1 MKDKEIFLEETDFSA
16 RFGKKLTIERI
27 FLEYDCL
34 PLLCVCKD
42 GNGQLYLC
50 HCLEFRYFE
59 RWVVYPISE
68 KQLSEMVE
76 NKKPPAEV
84 LGEKDQRA
92 YVYTLCF
99 EDGKTGLEETSV
111 SDLQEYERLPEGEPL
126 PYL

>member
-42 GNGQLYLC
+42 GDKQLYLC
-50 HCLEFRYFE
+50 HCPEFRYFE
-59 RWVVYPISE
+59 RWVLYPISE
-68 KQLSEMVE
+68 NQLSEMTKS
-76 NKKPPAEV
+76 KKAPAEV

>member
-42 GNGQLYLC
+42 SDGQLYLC
-50 HCLEFRYFE
+50 HCPEFRYFE

-84 LGEKDQRA
+84 VGTKDQRV
-92 YVYTLCF
+92 YVYTLYF
-99 EDGKTGLEETSV
+99 EDGKTGLEEAV
-111 SDLQEYERLPEGEPL
+111 VGELQEYERLPDGEPL

>member
-1 MKDKEIFLEETDFSA
+1 MIQSIFLEETDFSA
-16 RFGKKLTIERI
+16 KFGKELTIEQV

-42 GNGQLYLC
+42 GDGQLYIC
-50 HCLEFRYFE
+50 HCPEFRWFE

-68 KQLSEMVE
+68 EQLSQMTE

-84 LGEKDQRA
+84 LGAKNQRV

-99 EDGKTGLEETSV
+99 EDGKSGLEETFV
-111 SDLQEYERLPEGEPL
+111 GDLQGYERLPDGEPL

>member
-42 GNGQLYLC
+42 GDQ
-50 HCLEFRYFE
+50 
-59 RWVVYPISE
+59 WVLYPITE
-68 KQLSEMVE
+68 NQLSEMTKS
-76 NKKPPAEV
+76 KKAPAEV
-84 LGEKDQRA
+84 LGAKNQRV
-92 YVYTLCF
+92 YVYSLCF
-99 EDGKTGLEETSV
+99 EDGTASLEETSM

>member
-16 RFGKKLTIERI
+16 RFSKKLTIERI

-42 GNGQLYLC
+42 GDKQLYLC
-50 HCLEFRYFE
+50 HCPEFRYFE
-59 RWVVYPISE
+59 QWVLYPISE
-68 KQLSEMVE
+68 NQLSEMTKS
-76 NKKPPAEV
+76 KKAPAEV
-84 LGEKDQRA
+84 LGAKNQRV
-92 YVYTLCF
+92 YVYSLCF
-99 EDGKTGLEETSV
+99 EDGTASLEETSA

>member
-16 RFGKKLTIERI
+16 RLGKELIIEKV

-50 HCLEFRYFE
+50 HCPEFRYFE
-59 RWVVYPISE
+59 RWVLYPISE
-68 KQLSEMVE
+68 EQLSQMAE

-84 LGEKDQRA
+84 LGAKNQMV

-99 EDGKTGLEETSV
+99 EDGKTDLEKTSA
-111 SDLQEYERLPEGEPL
+111 SDLQEYERLPDGEPL

>member
-16 RFGKKLTIERI
+16 RLGKELIIEKV

-42 GNGQLYLC
+42 GNEQLYLC
-50 HCLEFRYFE
+50 HCPEFRYFE

>member
-1 MKDKEIFLEETDFSA
+1 MKDKEIFLEETDFPA
-16 RFGKKLTIERI
+16 RLGKELIIEDV

-42 GNGQLYLC
+42 GDGQLYLC
-50 HCLEFRYFE
+50 HCPEFRYFE

-68 KQLSEMVE
+68 EQLSEMTE

-84 LGEKDQRA
+84 VGTKDQRV

-99 EDGKTGLEETSV
+99 EDGKTGLEKTSA
-111 SDLQEYERLPEGEPL
+111 SDLQEYERLPEGEPI

>member
-42 GNGQLYLC
+42 GDGQLYLC
-50 HCLEFRYFE
+50 HCPEFRYFE
-59 RWVVYPISE
+59 RWVVYQISE
-68 KQLSEMVE
+68 EQLSKMV
-76 NKKPPAEV
+76 NDKKPPAEV
-84 LGEKDQRA
+84 LKEKNQRV

-99 EDGKTGLEETSV
+99 KDGKSGMEETSV
-111 SDLQEYERLPEGEPL
+111 GNLQEYERLPEGEPI

>member
-16 RFGKKLTIERI
+16 RLGKELIIEDV

-42 GNGQLYLC
+42 GDGQLYLC
-50 HCLEFRYFE
+50 HCPEFRYFE

-68 KQLSEMVE
+68 EQLSEMTE

-84 LGEKDQRA
+84 LEAKDQRV

-99 EDGKTGLEETSV
+99 EDGKTGLEKTSA
-111 SDLQEYERLPEGEPL
+111 SNLQEYERLPDGEPL

>member
-16 RFGKKLTIERI
+16 RLGKELIIEKV

-50 HCLEFRYFE
+50 HCPEFRYFK
-59 RWVVYPISE
+59 RWVLYPISE
-68 KQLSEMVE
+68 EQLSEMTE

-84 LGEKDQRA
+84 VGIKDQRV

-99 EDGKTGLEETSV
+99 EDGKTGLEKTSA
-111 SDLQEYERLPEGEPL
+111 SDLQEYERLPDGEPL

>member
-42 GNGQLYLC
+42 SDGQLYLC
-50 HCLEFRYFE
+50 HCPEFRLFE
-59 RWVVYPISE
+59 RWVLYPISE
-68 KQLSEMVE
+68 NQLSEMTKS
-76 NKKPPAEV
+76 KKAPAEV
-84 LGEKDQRA
+84 LGAKNQRV
-92 YVYTLCF
+92 YVYSLCF
-99 EDGKTGLEETSV
+99 EDGTVSLEETSV

>member
-1 MKDKEIFLEETDFSA
+1 MKGKEIFLEETDFSA
-16 RFGKKLTIERI
+16 RFGKKLTIEQI

-42 GNGQLYLC
+42 SDGQLYLC
-50 HCLEFRYFE
+50 HCPEFRYFE
-59 RWVVYPISE
+59 RLVLYPISE
-68 KQLSEMVE
+68 KQLFEMTE

-84 LGEKDQRA
+84 VGTKDQRV

-99 EDGKTGLEETSV
+99 KDGKSGMEETSV
-111 SDLQEYERLPEGEPL
+111 GNLQEYERLPEGEPI

>member
-1 MKDKEIFLEETDFSA
+1 MGGVPNLRKATV
-16 RFGKKLTIERI
+16 R
-27 FLEYDCL
+27 
-34 PLLCVCKD
+34 D
-42 GNGQLYLC
+42 G
-50 HCLEFRYFE
+50 R
-59 RWVVYPISE
+59 
-68 KQLSEMVE
+68 

-111 SDLQEYERLPEGEPL
+111 SDLQEYERLPDGEPL

>member
-42 GNGQLYLC
+42 GNEQLYLC
-50 HCLEFRYFE
+50 HCPEFRYFE

-92 YVYTLCF
+92 YVYTLYF
-99 EDGKTGLEETSV
+99 EDGKTGLEKTSV

>member
-16 RFGKKLTIERI
+16 RLGKELIIEKV

-42 GNGQLYLC
+42 GDGQLYLC
-50 HCLEFRYFE
+50 HCPEFRYFE
-59 RWVVYPISE
+59 RWGVYPISE
-68 KQLSEMVE
+68 EQLSKMV
-76 NKKPPAEV
+76 NDKKPPAEV
-84 LGEKDQRA
+84 LKEKNQRV

-99 EDGKTGLEETSV
+99 KDGKSGMEETSV
-111 SDLQEYERLPEGEPL
+111 GNLQEYERLPEGEPI

>member
-16 RFGKKLTIERI
+16 RLGKELIIEKV

-42 GNGQLYLC
+42 GDGQLYLC
-50 HCLEFRYFE
+50 HCPEFRNFE
-59 RWVVYPISE
+59 RWVLYPISE
-68 KQLSEMVE
+68 KQLFEMTE
-76 NKKPPAEV
+76 NKKPLAEV
-84 LGEKDQRA
+84 LRAKDQRV

-99 EDGKTGLEETSV
+99 EDGKTGLEKTSA
-111 SDLQEYERLPEGEPL
+111 SDLQEYERLPEGEPI